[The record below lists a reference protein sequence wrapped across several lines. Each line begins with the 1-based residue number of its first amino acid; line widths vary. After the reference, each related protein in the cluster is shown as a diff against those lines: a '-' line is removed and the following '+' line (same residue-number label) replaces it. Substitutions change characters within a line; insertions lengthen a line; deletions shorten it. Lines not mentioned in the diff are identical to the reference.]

1 MQKEQDEY
9 ATLVTQ
15 SPKTYNA
22 FNRIFISMMLGDD
35 ISDKSLAT
43 ALKRYDDLIAD
54 NMEKRKSILETYL
67 NNQIGN
73 LQKL

>member
-1 MQKEQDEY
+1 MQQIQDEY

-22 FNRIFISMMLGDD
+22 FNKIFISMMLGDNV
-35 ISDKSLAT
+35 SDESFST

-54 NMEKRKSILETYL
+54 NVEKKKAMLETFQ
-67 NNQIGN
+67 NKID
-73 LQKL
+73 KLWKL

>member
-1 MQKEQDEY
+1 MQQEQDEY
-9 ATLVTQ
+9 TTLVTQ

-35 ISDKSLAT
+35 ISDESLST

-54 NMEKRKSILETYL
+54 NMEKKKSILETYL
-67 NNQIGN
+67 NNEIDK